1 MKDFKILDIATADM
15 AFSAFGKTKD
25 EMFENSAKALMSI
38 MFDEKTKKIVKKKIK
53 VKADDEVALLHDFL
67 SELLFLFDTEHIIF
81 NGFSVKIKDNK
92 LEAEVTGEKFNK
104 EKHKFIID
112 VKAITY
118 HKMSIEKK
126 NGIFKCTVIVDV

>member
-15 AFSAFGKTKD
+15 AFSAFGKTKAK
-25 EMFENSAKALMSI
+25 MFENSAKALMSI
-38 MFDEKTKKIVKKKIK
+38 MFEEKTKKKVTKKIN

-81 NGFSVKIKDNK
+81 NGFKVKIKENI
-92 LEAEVTGEKFNK
+92 LEAEVTGEKFDSK
-104 EKHKFIID
+104 RHKFIID

-118 HKMSIEKK
+118 HKMSVEKTK
-126 NGIFKCTVIVDV
+126 DGFKCTVIVDV